1 MGIATEPFDIISSAP
16 EQFPGRFADSG
27 LPVWIEETIMRAITR
42 EHAIGQVLADVYT
55 EAARAI
61 AAASRGALEADR
73 VALVIPPGHT
83 GGDLAYRCFELA
95 RPWKAKPDAIAEELA
110 NTLEP
115 GGLLARF
122 EASGPYLNLHLD
134 REALLARI
142 FASVSEGGET
152 YGHTDLWREEVVMM
166 EYISPNTNKPLHLG
180 HIRNGVLGKAVA
192 SLIAAQGATVKKSD
206 IVNDR
211 GIHITKSML
220 AYQHWGDGATPESLG
235 IKGDHYVGQLY
246 VRFDKALK
254 AEQEEW
260 LAAREIDRSALKEKE
275 KKKIDAEF
283 LAESKW
289 MAEAAELLRRWEEGD
304 EEVRELWRT
313 MNGWVFAGFEETYKR
328 LGIDFDRHYYES
340 DIYQGG
346 REVILDAL
354 EKGIFEK
361 AENGAVIAPLSKHF
375 KKMQDKAVLRA
386 DGTSL
391 YITQDINLAT
401 IKFEDFGLTRSIY
414 CIGSE
419 QDYYMKQLIATL
431 RLLGFPWAEGMFH
444 LSYGMVYLPEGKMK
458 SREGNVVDADNLM
471 EDMARLAAEAIR
483 ERYPDL
489 ADEQVSARAEA
500 IAISALTFHFLIVGR
515 ETPIHFD
522 PKASLAFEGKTG
534 PYLQYAHARVAS
546 LRRKAGDD
554 WNPDVTPALEEDI
567 EWQIAKSLM
576 FFPTVVNDAAESYDP
591 SRLAAF
597 LIDLAQL
604 YNTFWHDHLVLS
616 AAEPVRSSRLLL
628 SRSFQQVLHNGCR
641 LLGFEALE
649 EM

>member
-1 MGIATEPFDIISSAP
+1 
-16 EQFPGRFADSG
+16 
-27 LPVWIEETIMRAITR
+27 MRAITKD
-42 EHAIGQVLADVYT
+42 HAIGLVLTEVYT
-55 EAARAI
+55 EAAQAI
-61 AAASRGALEADR
+61 ASASRGALEADQ
-73 VALVIPPGHT
+73 VALVLPPGHA
-83 GGDLAYRCFELA
+83 GGDLAFRCFELA
-95 RPWKAKPDAIAEELA
+95 RPWKMKPDAIAQEMAQELA
-110 NTLEP
+110 SSLEP
-115 GGLLARF
+115 GGLLAGF
-122 EASGPYLNLHLD
+122 EASGPYLNLHLR
-134 REALLARI
+134 RESLVARI
-142 FASVSEGGET
+142 FEAVTRGGDT
-152 YGHTDLWREEVVMM
+152 YGHTDRWSEEVVMM

-192 SLIAAQGATVKKSD
+192 NLIAAQGAVVKKSD

-220 AYQHWGDGATPESLG
+220 AYQHWGNGATPESLG

-246 VRFDKALK
+246 VQFDKALR
-254 AEQEEW
+254 AEKEAW
-260 LAAREIDRSALKEKE
+260 LTTREIDLSALKEKE

-283 LAESKW
+283 LAQSRW
-289 MAEAAELLRRWEEGD
+289 MTEAGEMLRRWEEGD

-313 MNGWVFAGFEETYKR
+313 MNRWVFAGFEQTYQR

-354 EKGIFEK
+354 ERGIFEK
-361 AENGAVIAPLSKHF
+361 APNGGVIAPLSKHF
-375 KKMQDKAVLRA
+375 KKLQDKAVLRA

-391 YITQDINLAT
+391 YITQDINLAN
-401 IKFEDFGLTRSIY
+401 IKFKDFGLTRSIY

-431 RLLGFPWAEGMFH
+431 KLLGFPWADGMTH

-458 SREGNVVDADNLM
+458 SREGNVVDADTLM
-471 EDMARLAAEAIR
+471 EDMTQLAAEAIR

-489 ADEQVSARAEA
+489 EAEQVEGRAEA
-500 IAISALTFHFLIVGR
+500 IAISALTFHFLVVGR

-534 PYLQYAHARVAS
+534 PYLQYAHARVSS

-554 WNPDVTPALEEDI
+554 WTADTTPVLEEDI

-576 FFPTVVNDAAESYDP
+576 FFPTVVSDAAESYDP
-591 SRLAAF
+591 SRLAAY

-604 YNTFWHDHLVLS
+604 YNTFWHDHQVLS
-616 AAEPVRSSRLLL
+616 AEEPIRSSRLLL
-628 SRSFQQVLHNGCR
+628 SRNFQQVIRTGCQ